1 MSHQVTNDQKPAVA
15 DRNGDFAPIDSSDP
29 IFVGPRDG
37 NTVHPT
43 STGSR
48 GLPQLA
54 KITWKIWKP
63 SDIKWHQVTLE
74 PDLWTWRGK
83 KTNSR
88 LAPCRQVGDTP
99 SLRRKM
105 MVKQEMVGDS
115 SSRQAAILGDKV
127 VCFSYGFPIV
137 FLCFSQLSYGFPMCI
152 FIYTFISCLTTL
164 HPY

>member
-1 MSHQVTNDQKPAVA
+1 MIKNPPWLTAMATLRRSTLRIPFLLGHAMGTRCIQRQLDLVDYPSWQKSPGRSGSQVT
-15 DRNGDFAPIDSSDP
+15 S
-29 IFVGPRDG
+29 
-37 NTVHPT
+37 
-43 STGSR
+43 
-48 GLPQLA
+48 
-54 KITWKIWKP
+54 
-63 SDIKWHQVTLE
+63 SDIKWPWSRICEH
-74 PDLWTWRGK
+74 GAK
-83 KTNSR
+83 KKNSR

-105 MVKQEMVGDS
+105 MVKQEMVVDS